1 MAAHSKF
8 LSSLS
13 QKERDELIRELHKIQ
28 HGKCFI
34 SEKTIDLAL
43 HYDELEIDHVIPLA
57 NKGKDEKSN
66 LALTFRSANRSKQA
80 SDLNLARLCYRF
92 KQLSDKI
99 GKSPNLSDILHLY
112 GGASHKLPFQIDDN
126 CIRFSF
132 AKIGKDEIVSTP
144 VYEDKLSSE
153 KYFFAKLPIQYLHHD
168 EDINP
173 RPISSNI
180 YKLLE
185 EFYKGNP
192 QLHISLGYIETYN
205 ANECEVKLFDGQHK
219 AAAQIMLGAK
229 EIPVR
234 IFINPHKDKIR
245 KTNLRAGTT
254 LKQVAFDISIQR
266 QFGNKLYWDTIERYQ
281 KATGKNADD
290 FSFSER
296 TLATFFRSESREI
309 KKYILDAV
317 KIGGIQENPDNRLWQ
332 FVCDNGQSSRFPLSF
347 ATIERTFF
355 SLFIGKDLLETNIN
369 HKIDEERNPREL
381 EAKQI
386 TRLMNIIADAI
397 LIDNFDKEIGTY
409 QIESRIK
416 KGEAINLDHLRA
428 CRMMKEEILHEWLD
442 RLAESMR
449 IYFNFTSARIF
460 KEKDPLFQE
469 QIPEQ
474 LWANIETF
482 VRNLAD
488 LPLWKNT
495 ELQIFSSKE
504 NYDSWRYIFNTG
516 KARSGEIIL
525 AEPLNINTLILP
537 KK

>member
-1 MAAHSKF
+1 MAAHSKY
-8 LSSLS
+8 LSSLN
-13 QKERDELIRELHKIQ
+13 QQQREALIKELYDLQ

-34 SEKTIDLAL
+34 SEKDIDLDL
-43 HYDELEIDHVIPLA
+43 HHDELEIDHVIPLA

-80 SDLNLARLCYRF
+80 SDLKLARICHRF
-92 KQLSDKI
+92 KALTEKL
-99 GKSPNLSDILHLY
+99 GKSPNLSDVLHLY
-112 GGASHKLPFQIDDN
+112 GGASDKLTFRIESDT
-126 CIRFSF
+126 IRFSLP
-132 AKIGKDEIVSTP
+132 KSGTEEIVTTP

-153 KYFFAKLPIQYLHHD
+153 RYFFANLPIQYIHHD

-185 EFYKGNP
+185 EFYKKNP
-192 QLHISLGYIETYN
+192 QLHISLGYIEN
-205 ANECEVKLFDGQHK
+205 AKEGVSEVKLFDGQHK
-219 AAAQIMLGAK
+219 AAAQIMLGAR

-254 LKQVAFDISIQR
+254 LKQVAFDIAIQR

-281 KATGKNADD
+281 KATGRSADD
-290 FSFSER
+290 FSFSEKEL
-296 TLATFFRSESREI
+296 TNFFRSESREI

-355 SLFIGKDLLETNIN
+355 SIFIGKELLETNLDYRM
-369 HKIDEERNPREL
+369 DEERNPREL
-381 EAKQI
+381 EKKQL
-386 TRLMNIIADAI
+386 THLMNIVADTI
-397 LIDNFDKEIGTY
+397 LIDQFDKDTGTY
-409 QIESRIK
+409 QIESRVK
-416 KGEAINLDHLRA
+416 KGEAIDLSHLRA
-428 CRMMKEEILHEWLD
+428 CRMMKEEVLHEWLY
-442 RLAESMR
+442 RLADSMR
-449 IYFNFTSARIF
+449 FFFNCQGRTF
-460 KEKDPLFQE
+460 KEKDAILQDV
-469 QIPEQ
+469 IPEQ
-474 LWANIETF
+474 LWANIEAF
-482 VRNLAD
+482 IQNLAD

-495 ELQIFSSKE
+495 ELQIFGSKE
-504 NYDSWRYIFNTG
+504 NYDSWSQIFNTG
-516 KARSGEIIL
+516 RARTGELVL
-525 AEPLNINTLILP
+525 AEPLNIYTMILP